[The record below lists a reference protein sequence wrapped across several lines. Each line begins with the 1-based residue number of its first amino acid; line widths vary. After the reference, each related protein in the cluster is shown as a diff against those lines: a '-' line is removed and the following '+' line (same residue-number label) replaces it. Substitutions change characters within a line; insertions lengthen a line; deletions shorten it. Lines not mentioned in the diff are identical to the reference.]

1 MQFPPKREDIF
12 LLLRK
17 KDNPGRGDGEGG
29 AVSEGL
35 YFLEDSVVDF
45 QENIFQTDVEK
56 KLILK
61 LDIPSPG
68 YCFV

>member
-17 KDNPGRGDGEGG
+17 KDNPGRG

-45 QENIFQTDVEK
+45 HENIFQTDVEK
-56 KLILK
+56 KFILK